1 MQEQNEKREGVRSP
15 DPAPKLAPPR
25 IPTQGRSM
33 VIKLR
38 SVMKQTSLSRTSIY
52 RRIKE
57 GQFPKQIKLGIR
69 AVGWDEGEVDAWVKN
84 QMAQRFVA

>member
-1 MQEQNEKREGVRSP
+1 
-15 DPAPKLAPPR
+15 
-25 IPTQGRSM
+25 M